1 MAYAIY
7 YMACMYVKHTRSRYT
22 IHVVDTP
29 YSGVT
34 GLINDVFTYA
44 LILGDIIR
52 CHSGT
57 AHDRA
62 KDNER
67 AREQASAHTRIE
79 RERERDREREREKAA
94 PCRYLH
100 SFFVFENAAGLLYL
114 SLFTY
119 TCLFSHTHVSRTQL
133 SALSQG
139 LQSHTILSSSTIAF
153 MIRLI
158 HTCVFHVTH
167 LFLIFFLGYP
177 CRCD

>member
-62 KDNER
+62 KENER
-67 AREQASAHTRIE
+67 AREQANAHTR
-79 RERERDREREREKAA
+79 REREREREKEKAA
-94 PCRYLH
+94 PRSYSH
-100 SFFVFENAAGLLYL
+100 SFLVFENAAVLLYL
-114 SLFTY
+114 SLFIY
-119 TCLFSHTHVSRTQL
+119 VSLFTHTRT
-133 SALSQG
+133 
-139 LQSHTILSSSTIAF
+139 
-153 MIRLI
+153 
-158 HTCVFHVTH
+158 
-167 LFLIFFLGYP
+167 
-177 CRCD
+177 